1 MTLPDLVTTLGPVAG
16 VALFMWLNRGPQK
29 GDRADDI
36 GGKLSALLDE
46 TKKANSAMADLAKSM
61 AILLDRSDR

>member
-1 MTLPDLVTTLGPVAG
+1 MTLTELVTTLGPVAG

-29 GDRADDI
+29 ADKPDAI
-36 GGKLSALLDE
+36 SALLTANLE
-46 TKKANSAMADLAKSM
+46 EAKKANAAMADLAKSM